1 MKRKRL
7 KRRTTDPRKVERRR
21 VVLAMQTE
29 YREANWDCEYCRL
42 LSPVH
47 PDGPPGDPLQHQ
59 LEHIIPGM
67 SGGTKPEF
75 VGNYLMSCYLCH
87 NVKHRLGPAGK
98 VVGLWIKWQKGELD
112 VPATEAAMGKSL
124 IGWLSI
130 LEFSDGRLEGC
141 RCCLLYRLTSEN
153 PVP

>member
-7 KRRTTDPRKVERRR
+7 KRRTTDPRILERRR
-21 VVLAMQTE
+21 TVLRMQSE

-42 LSPVH
+42 LSPYH
-47 PDGPPGDPLQHQ
+47 PDGPPGDPLRQQ

-67 SGGTKPEF
+67 SGGAKPEF
-75 VGNYLMSCYLCH
+75 VENYLMACYLCH
-87 NVKHRLGPAGK
+87 DAKHRLGPAGK
-98 VVGLWIKWQKGELD
+98 VVGLWIKCQKGELD

-141 RCCLLYRLTSEN
+141 RCCLLYRLASEN